1 MESFFFN
8 ITDASYKITNILK
21 NKKEHITRVDI
32 SNGIVYLDISL
43 SSLHVATPLHV
54 ENLDRMLAIT
64 VIKEGSISL
73 EDNITQKIY
82 KIESNSINL
91 FASSRQN
98 LSIKINQNEKIEMFI
113 LFIADFILKRYL
125 SLNKNEI
132 INILYE
138 KIQKELSLELIDK
151 RPTDALSLYIIDKI
165 LASKSDE
172 YMNSIKCEHNVLE
185 FLIHRLSLID
195 MIDNQELSS
204 DEIYISKSA
213 KDILLRSFTNPPSI
227 EVLAHLCATNE
238 TKLKSTFKK
247 AHKTTI
253 YAYIQ
258 KLRLEKANLL
268 LKEQFLNVGQIAKE
282 VGYKHQ
288 GHFSKLFFEHF
299 GVYPKDLLKK

>member
-73 EDNITQKIY
+73 KDNITQKIY

>member
-21 NKKEHITRVDI
+21 NKKEHVTRVDI

-43 SSLHVATPLHV
+43 SSLHV

-98 LSIKINQNEKIEMFI
+98 LSIKINQNEKTEMFI

>member
-21 NKKEHITRVDI
+21 NKKEYITRVDI

>member
-8 ITDASYKITNILK
+8 ITDASYKRTNILR
-21 NKKEHITRVDI
+21 NKKEHIRRVDI
-32 SNGIVYLDISL
+32 SN
-43 SSLHVATPLHV
+43 
-54 ENLDRMLAIT
+54 
-64 VIKEGSISL
+64 GSISL

-98 LSIKINQNEKIEMFI
+98 LSIQINQNEKTEMFI

-204 DEIYISKSA
+204 DEICISKSA

-227 EVLAHLCATNE
+227 EVLAHLCGTNE

-247 AHKTTI
+247 VHKTTI
-253 YAYIQ
+253 YTYIQ